1 MKPKPRTLAAID
13 VGTNTLRMLVAS
25 VEGRSIRP
33 DRRMR
38 RITGMGKAL
47 RESGRIGETEFRASL
62 EALREFREEMDRLGV
77 VEYRAC
83 GTAALRE
90 SGNREEFLEQA
101 RRIGVR
107 IAVLSAGE
115 EARYTWNG
123 ISEELRE
130 DGAALVLDIGG
141 GSTEFIAGTG
151 ERDVLSLPV
160 GVVVLSSLFPL
171 SDPPKGWQL
180 ENLGHFLKERID
192 TGTTRWNRR
201 RFGRLVGTAG
211 TFTTLAALDRKMRR
225 YRPER
230 IDGIRMPIQT
240 VRRWAK
246 RLCGMTDAGRLALP
260 GMEKGRERYI
270 VPGILLAEA
279 AMERFRVGELQISD
293 AGLLEGILRE
303 LGAKKG
309 RG

>member
-13 VGTNTLRMLVAS
+13 VGTNTLRMLVGS

-47 RESGRIGETEFRASL
+47 RESGRIGEQEFRASL

-107 IAVLSAGE
+107 IAVLSARD

-151 ERDVLSLPV
+151 VRDVLSLPV

>member
-1 MKPKPRTLAAID
+1 
-13 VGTNTLRMLVAS
+13 
-25 VEGRSIRP
+25 
-33 DRRMR
+33 
-38 RITGMGKAL
+38 MGKAL
-47 RESGRIGETEFRASL
+47 RESGRIGEQEFRASL

-107 IAVLSAGE
+107 IAVLSARD

-151 ERDVLSLPV
+151 VRDVLSLPV

-279 AMERFRVGELQISD
+279 AMERFRIGELQISD

>member
-13 VGTNTLRMLVAS
+13 VGTNTLRMLVGS

-33 DRRMR
+33 GRRMR

-47 RESGRIGETEFRASL
+47 RESGRIGEQEFRASL

-107 IAVLSAGE
+107 IAVLSARD

-151 ERDVLSLPV
+151 VRDVLSLPV

-270 VPGILLAEA
+270 VPGILLAQA

>member
-13 VGTNTLRMLVAS
+13 VGTNTLRMLVGS

-47 RESGRIGETEFRASL
+47 RESGRIGEQEFRASL

-107 IAVLSAGE
+107 IAVLSARD

-151 ERDVLSLPV
+151 VRDVLSLPV

-192 TGTTRWNRR
+192 TGATRWNRR

-270 VPGILLAEA
+270 VPGILLAQA
-279 AMERFRVGELQISD
+279 AMERFRVGELRISD

>member
-1 MKPKPRTLAAID
+1 VKPKPRTLAAID

-107 IAVLSAGE
+107 IAVLSARE

-151 ERDVLSLPV
+151 VRDVLSLPV

-211 TFTTLAALDRKMRR
+211 TFTTLAALDRKMLR